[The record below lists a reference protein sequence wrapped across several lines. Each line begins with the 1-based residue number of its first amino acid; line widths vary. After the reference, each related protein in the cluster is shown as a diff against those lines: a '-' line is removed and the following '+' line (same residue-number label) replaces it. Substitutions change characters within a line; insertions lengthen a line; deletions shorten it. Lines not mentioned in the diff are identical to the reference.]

1 MTEALLQVEQI
12 TISGILVNLHH
23 GNDSLARLDSETILF
38 QVYLCVYRKDS
49 WHENIIYNNSIL
61 KPLVNAV
68 TILKVFSFHK

>member
-49 WHENIIYNNSIL
+49 
-61 KPLVNAV
+61 
-68 TILKVFSFHK
+68 